1 MPGWPRRVRDR
12 RRSAGGR
19 REPVPGWARA
29 VEGGGARSQRRRGFA
44 PAGSGARA
52 GSRRRGADAGEDP
65 APPRGGRRGAR
76 HTGFNALSGEASVG
90 TRSARGST
98 TLRYSRYGGEFKLL
112 KAEGPPAG
120 GTEGGGPERKLSDDR
135 LQVASEYLLGGL
147 RLETKAQWQRHW
159 LSEVS

>member
-1 MPGWPRRVRDR
+1 ELDN
-12 RRSAGGR
+12 
-19 REPVPGWARA
+19 
-29 VEGGGARSQRRRGFA
+29 
-44 PAGSGARA
+44 
-52 GSRRRGADAGEDP
+52 
-65 APPRGGRRGAR
+65 
-76 HTGFNALSGEASVG
+76 TGFNALSGEASVG

-112 KAEGPPAG
+112 EAEGPPAG

-159 LSEVS
+159 LSEVADPGAGGGRGGQALEGTPVGLLLGTLTTGAT